1 MKKIL
6 SSIITSCL
14 ILSPFCSV
22 YAVDAIPTESMI
34 FVDGQ
39 RVEFDAY
46 NIDGNNYFKLRD
58 VAYMLSGTS
67 KQFDIGY
74 DSATDSIF
82 LTSNKTYT
90 VVGGEMQK
98 GGSEVQEASSTDSK
112 LIKDG
117 AEIEMASYNI
127 NDNNYFKLR
136 DLGEKFNFGVNYN
149 EQTNSVSINTKENN
163 ENKAD
168 TGKEPAVIPTVGPND
183 EFFTVT
189 GSDSHPLPT
198 PVPPPIW
205 GTP

>member
-58 VAYMLSGTS
+58 IAYMLSGTS

-74 DSATDSIF
+74 DLTTDSIY

-98 GGSEVQEASSTDSK
+98 GGSDVQEASSTDSK

-149 EQTNSVSINTKENN
+149 ESTNSVAISTDKEYN
-163 ENKAD
+163 ETVESSNKTD
-168 TGKEPAVIPTVGPND
+168 SDGFGIDLFTTND
-183 EFFTVT
+183 PSTR
-189 GSDSHPLPT
+189 PT
-198 PVPPPIW
+198 PVPPPIFYM
-205 GTP
+205 P